1 MENLK
6 KFIMDHAEEIA
17 NAIKLDMQG
26 EDNAPQNK
34 NSNLISAGVWGWS
47 NMGTRE
53 RIEVVLQEIG
63 IPRNIAGFVYLVDAT
78 EMFVNHA
85 NGTPLRLGKVVYP
98 AISEKYGVTKSGVER
113 CIHTAVAR
121 AMATPEMKNKT
132 SGILNYHNP
141 EQFRTPS
148 RFISALAAAIQK
160 KD

>member
-26 EDNAPQNK
+26 EDDAPQSK

-78 EMFVNHA
+78 EMFVNQA

-98 AISEKYGVTKSGVER
+98 AIAEKYGVTKNGV
-113 CIHTAVAR
+113 
-121 AMATPEMKNKT
+121 
-132 SGILNYHNP
+132 
-141 EQFRTPS
+141 
-148 RFISALAAAIQK
+148 
-160 KD
+160 